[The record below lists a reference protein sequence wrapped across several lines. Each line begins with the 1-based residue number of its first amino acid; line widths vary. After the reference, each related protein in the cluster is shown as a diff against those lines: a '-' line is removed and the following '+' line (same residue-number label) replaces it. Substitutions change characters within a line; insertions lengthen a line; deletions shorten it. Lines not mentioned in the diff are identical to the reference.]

1 VYLNLSPFFVIWGL
15 LAIAVLVLLGM
26 RKSVASH
33 EDDSIHVLGAD
44 VAPQQLAIA
53 HKLDV
58 IDKWGKTL
66 TVVTVAFGLLLAAV
80 FVIQQWV
87 QAIHTVPTGA

>member
-1 VYLNLSPFFVIWGL
+1 VNLDLSPLFVVWGL

-26 RKSVASH
+26 RKSTASH
-33 EDDSIHVLGAD
+33 EDDSIHVLGGD
-44 VAPQQLAIA
+44 LAPQQVALA
-53 HKLDV
+53 HKLEV

-66 TVVTVAFGLLLAAV
+66 TVVTVAFGLLLAAF

-87 QAIHTVPTGA
+87 QATHTVPTGA

>member
-1 VYLNLSPFFVIWGL
+1 VNFDLRPFFVVWGL
-15 LAIAVLVLLGM
+15 LAIAVLILLGM

-33 EDDSIHVLGAD
+33 EDDAIHVLGND
-44 VAPQQLAIA
+44 VAPQQMAIA

-80 FVIQQWV
+80 FVLQGWM
-87 QAIHTVPTGA
+87 QASTTVRTQ